1 MLYENAIHLQ
11 EHNVGSPEVILVE
24 YLFIWNVFK
33 SFIFKALIEMPLTT
47 PVLLQ
52 IAVLISLGFIG
63 CWTPYGLVSLW
74 SIFRDSGTIPPEVS
88 LLPCMFAKS
97 STVYNPL
104 IYYMFSQSFKKEVK
118 QLKVMCVGYNACR
131 VSNSINDNS
140 IYMVAADM
148 TPKIAARSTLQE
160 ITESKMVTLEWR
172 CCL

>member
-1 MLYENAIHLQ
+1 
-11 EHNVGSPEVILVE
+11 
-24 YLFIWNVFK
+24 
-33 SFIFKALIEMPLTT
+33 MPLTT
-47 PVLLQ
+47 APVLLQ
-52 IAVLISLGFIG
+52 IAVLISLGFMG
-63 CWTPYGLVSLW
+63 CWMPYGLVSLW
-74 SIFRDSGTIPPEVS
+74 SIFRDSRTIPPEVS

-160 ITESKMVTLEWR
+160 ITESKTVTLE
-172 CCL
+172 